1 MGIIKKQVKVAGSK
15 SERDCEVLF
24 DSGASACF
32 VREDIA
38 SVLGGIVTLP
48 SPISFRLGNNT
59 VMKADR
65 TSVFLLDLNGH
76 KLSFYF
82 LVVAELPYE
91 VIVGANFFQNWKIKL
106 DPITED
112 FIIDEKALEIML
124 VVLSKEV
131 KPGEVESR
139 REKEYS
145 VVSKKVQEDRK
156 IPEG

>member
-32 VREDIA
+32 VREDVALQLGQVVKAPYPIA
-38 SVLGGIVTLP
+38 
-48 SPISFRLGNNT
+48 FRLGNNT
-59 VMKADR
+59 VMTADR
-65 TSVFLLDLNGH
+65 TMDLFLDLKGH
-76 KLSFYF
+76 KIWFHF
-82 LVVAELPYE
+82 LVLAELPYE

-124 VVLSKEV
+124 VCLNEIRYSKV
-131 KPGEVESR
+131 IS
-139 REKEYS
+139 
-145 VVSKKVQEDRK
+145 
-156 IPEG
+156 

>member
-24 DSGASACF
+24 DTGASACF
-32 VREDIA
+32 VKEDVA
-38 SVLGGIVTLP
+38 LQLGQLVKAPYPLA
-48 SPISFRLGNNT
+48 FRLGNNT
-59 VMKADR
+59 VMTAAR
-65 TSVFLLDLNGH
+65 TIDLFLDMKGH

-124 VVLSKEV
+124 VYLNEIRYSKV
-131 KPGEVESR
+131 TS
-139 REKEYS
+139 
-145 VVSKKVQEDRK
+145 
-156 IPEG
+156 

>member
-38 SVLGGIVTLP
+38 SKLGQTVK
-48 SPISFRLGNNT
+48 SPFPIAFRLGNNT
-59 VMKADR
+59 VMTADK
-65 TSVFLLDLNGH
+65 TIDLFLDMKGH

-82 LVVAELPYE
+82 LVVPELPYE

-106 DPITED
+106 DPVTED

-124 VVLSKEV
+124 VVLSNV
-131 KPGEVESR
+131 KL
-139 REKEYS
+139 KLW
-145 VVSKKVQEDRK
+145 
-156 IPEG
+156 